1 MIHTVSESGYEK
13 SIRVTYSELQI
24 EEHLREISKLL
35 RGGSIRS
42 FKVEVVPFELL
53 NQTEARIMIEDT
65 RYRVAVWKA
74 RREGNIDDPIASA
87 VYALEDR
94 YPSGWGL
101 NTLGSCLK
109 LIEDGVSPSIAAEQ
123 A

>member
-1 MIHTVSESGYEK
+1 
-13 SIRVTYSELQI
+13 
-24 EEHLREISKLL
+24 
-35 RGGSIRS
+35 
-42 FKVEVVPFELL
+42 
-53 NQTEARIMIEDT
+53 MIEDT